1 MQSKRGRQNKL
12 QEKPEQSFGGRLM
25 INSEMLWVMN
35 QVRQNVAPL
44 WRIWNTGLE
53 IDSQSS
59 GKLDVGFEEES
70 SSRWPV
76 FQKSSSGSQGRDLAF
91 KSFSALLNSWD
102 SEFSLK
108 ILSVV

>member
-1 MQSKRGRQNKL
+1 M
-12 QEKPEQSFGGRLM
+12 
-25 INSEMLWVMN
+25 
-35 QVRQNVAPL
+35 
-44 WRIWNTGLE
+44 
-53 IDSQSS
+53 
-59 GKLDVGFEEES
+59 
-70 SSRWPV
+70 